1 MLALAERVITVRW
14 SRNPA
19 RVVNSATRLG
29 IMTHISTLTGITR
42 IGRFKSLLLAASM
55 ISGEGPA
62 PFFSRFR
69 QSEMGLSI
77 RLIPITTAKKESPD
91 ISKNRGK

>member
-55 ISGEGPA
+55 I
-62 PFFSRFR
+62 
-69 QSEMGLSI
+69 
-77 RLIPITTAKKESPD
+77 
-91 ISKNRGK
+91 